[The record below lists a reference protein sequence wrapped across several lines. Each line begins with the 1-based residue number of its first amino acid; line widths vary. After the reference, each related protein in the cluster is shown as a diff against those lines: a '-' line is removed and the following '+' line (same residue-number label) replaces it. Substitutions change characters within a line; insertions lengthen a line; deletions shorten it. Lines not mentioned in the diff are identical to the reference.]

1 MSGPTLVGGEKDV
14 TPKGAALRC
23 NDAYESGS
31 RWQSDAMSIVVS
43 LLILVAPV
51 IPGLIVVA
59 MLIAIVIYRNNRFW
73 WGVFAVI
80 ASIAGAI
87 YGYGYY
93 AMLSAS

>member
-1 MSGPTLVGGEKDV
+1 MSFVL
-14 TPKGAALRC
+14 
-23 NDAYESGS
+23 
-31 RWQSDAMSIVVS
+31 S

-73 WGVFAVI
+73 WGVFAVF

-93 AMLSAS
+93 AMQSAAS